1 VTKPELN
8 ESKVDTSLK
17 QMSGKGVTKRVNRSE
32 FVDAALLERGAE
44 GLLNAA
50 LRQGLSRFREVSMLT
65 SLGRKQKQ
73 PIAMSGPELAKE
85 FESAMRQRDIAIF
98 AAFATTDVEHHS
110 GAVDIRDAKMST
122 FLKPQSTG
130 VDSCEADPI
139 ARQTNQG
146 ENTADFIEG
155 EDDRK
160 FFLRSRANQRENRPL
175 AVEGMGEEELYP
187 AKSDGRGR
195 ARPLLDIDDE
205 EKVVSEFIFRDQVR
219 GLVEVL
225 GELADGADVALL
237 SANGVALKLKR
248 LDHSLAKFGHGNTSC
263 FGIFGYRKYRPI
275 RWESDRV
282 NLRESSPYLRGALSS
297 TIACS
302 QD

>member
-1 VTKPELN
+1 
-8 ESKVDTSLK
+8 
-17 QMSGKGVTKRVNRSE
+17 
-32 FVDAALLERGAE
+32 
-44 GLLNAA
+44 
-50 LRQGLSRFREVSMLT
+50 MLT

-122 FLKPQSTG
+122 FLKTQSTG

-160 FFLRSRANQRENRPL
+160 FFLRRRANEVEYGPL
-175 AVEGMGEEELYP
+175 PIESVLEKELDA
-187 AKSDGRGR
+187 AKSDGAG
-195 ARPLLDIDDE
+195 
-205 EKVVSEFIFRDQVR
+205 
-219 GLVEVL
+219 
-225 GELADGADVALL
+225 
-237 SANGVALKLKR
+237 
-248 LDHSLAKFGHGNTSC
+248 
-263 FGIFGYRKYRPI
+263 
-275 RWESDRV
+275 
-282 NLRESSPYLRGALSS
+282 
-297 TIACS
+297 
-302 QD
+302 